1 VQVDATADYIKR
13 VVENTIASESI
24 KDDQLRDAYTA
35 RFEAVIGSQE

>member
-1 VQVDATADYIKR
+1 VQVNASTDHIKR
-13 VVENTIASESI
+13 VVKNTIAPESI